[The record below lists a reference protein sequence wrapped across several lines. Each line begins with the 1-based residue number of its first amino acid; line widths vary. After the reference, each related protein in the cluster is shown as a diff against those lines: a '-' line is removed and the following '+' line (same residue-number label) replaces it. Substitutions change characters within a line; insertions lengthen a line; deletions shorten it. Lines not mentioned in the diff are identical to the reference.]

1 MTALRCRLLAAAMLL
16 SIAVG
21 RPVFAEDCVPLPST
35 VSPGRLAALS
45 RGFNA
50 DGWING
56 APPSRALLQQLRKAG
71 MSHVRLPVPAERV
84 MPRFAAKDE
93 REATLRVLD
102 GALKQ
107 LTSLGYSSSV
117 DLHPGE
123 RFNRLHKDDPDA
135 AMGEMQEAWRALAGI
150 IRSYPADLVFA
161 ELLNEPDIEAD
172 RWQREVE
179 ALAAFVRRLLPS
191 TTLIVGPV
199 NWQRADSLP
208 RFRPLADPDV
218 VYAIHFYDPMVF
230 THQGHWDAR
239 DPLHDIMDLPY
250 PINAGD
256 PKVQALRQ
264 DLQARGAVKALAMLD
279 TAIAAA
285 RDKPGAGRW
294 LAPALAWQ
302 QQFSRPIV
310 VNEFGVL
317 KAGAPRQSRLRW
329 LAEVTAYARA
339 HCWGWA
345 HWELA
350 QGFGLVDAATG
361 KPDPDVMR
369 ALLGAPGRPERAPAA
384 RRDR

>member
-16 SIAVG
+16 SVAVG

-35 VSPGRLAALS
+35 VSPERLAALS

-161 ELLNEPDIEAD
+161 ELLNEPDIEAA
-172 RWQREVE
+172 RWQKEVE

-264 DLQARGAVKALAMLD
+264 DLQDRDAVTALAMLD

-285 RDKPGAGRW
+285 KDKPGADRW

-302 QQFSRPIV
+302 RQFSRPII

-350 QGFGLVDAATG
+350 QGFGLVDSATG
-361 KPDPDVMR
+361 KPDPDVLR
-369 ALLGAPGRPERAPAA
+369 ALLGTPGRPERAPAA

>member
-1 MTALRCRLLAAAMLL
+1 MTSCGRLLFAAVLL
-16 SIAVG
+16 SISLS
-21 RPVFAEDCVPLPST
+21 RPVSADDCVPLPST
-35 VSPGRLAALS
+35 VAPERLAALS

-71 MSHVRLPVPAERV
+71 MGHVRLPVPAERV
-84 MPRFAAKDE
+84 MPRFAAKADRDE
-93 REATLRVLD
+93 TLRVLD
-102 GALKQ
+102 NALKQ
-107 LTSLGYSSSV
+107 LTSLGYSTSV

-135 AMGEMQEAWRALAGI
+135 AVHELQEAWSALAQV
-150 IRSYPADLVFA
+150 IRSFPPDRIFA

-179 ALAAFVRRLLPS
+179 ALAAFVRRLLPA
-191 TTLIVGPV
+191 TTLIIGPV

-208 RFRPLADPDV
+208 RFRPLADPNI

-239 DPLHDIMDLPY
+239 DPLHDIRDLPY
-250 PINAGD
+250 PIRADD
-256 PKVQALRQ
+256 PAVQALHQ
-264 DLQARGAVKALAMLD
+264 DLQDRNATKALAMLD

-285 RDKPGAGRW
+285 KDKPGADRW

-302 QQFSRPIV
+302 QQFSRPII

-317 KAGAPRQSRLRW
+317 KAGAPRESRLRW
-329 LAEVTAYARA
+329 LAEVTAYARD

-350 QGFGLVDAATG
+350 QGFGLVDSQTG
-361 KPDPDVMR
+361 RPDPDVMR
-369 ALLGAPGRPERAPAA
+369 VLLGTPRAPAA
-384 RRDR
+384 RRYR

>member
-1 MTALRCRLLAAAMLL
+1 MTASRRRLLVAAMLL
-16 SIAVG
+16 SISFG
-21 RPVFAEDCVPLPST
+21 PPVFAGNCLPLPST
-35 VSPGRLAALS
+35 VAPQRLAALS

-56 APPSRALLQQLRKAG
+56 AAPGRALLQQLRKAG

-93 REATLRVLD
+93 REASLRVL
-102 GALKQ
+102 GNALKQ
-107 LTSLGYSSSV
+107 LTSLGYSTSV

-135 AMGEMQEAWRALAGI
+135 AMREMQEAWRALAEV
-150 IRSYPADLVFA
+150 IRSHPADRIFA

-179 ALAAFVRRLLPS
+179 ALAAFVRGLLPA

-208 RFRPLADPDV
+208 GFRPLPDRDV

-230 THQGHWDAR
+230 THQGHWDER
-239 DPLHDIMDLPY
+239 DPLHDIRGLPY
-250 PINAGD
+250 PISAGD
-256 PKVQALRQ
+256 PAVQALRQ
-264 DLQARGAVKALAMLD
+264 DLQDRNAVRALGMLD

-285 RDKPGAGRW
+285 RDKPRADRW
-294 LAPALAWQ
+294 LAPALEWQ
-302 QQFSRPIV
+302 QQFARPII

-317 KAGAPRQSRLRW
+317 KAAAPKESRLRW
-329 LAEVTAYARA
+329 LAEVTAYARE

-350 QGFGLVDAATG
+350 QGFGLVDTATG
-361 KPDPDVMR
+361 KPDPDLMR
-369 ALLGAPGRPERAPAA
+369 ALLGAPRAPAA

>member
-1 MTALRCRLLAAAMLL
+1 MKAARRRLLTAAMLL
-16 SIAVG
+16 SISFGA
-21 RPVFAEDCVPLPST
+21 PAFADTCVPVPQT
-35 VSPGRLAALS
+35 VAPARLAALS

-56 APPSRALLQQLRKAG
+56 EVPSRELLQQLRSAG
-71 MSHVRLPVPAERV
+71 MTHVRLPVPAERV
-84 MPRFAAKDE
+84 MPRFAEKAERDE
-93 REATLRVLD
+93 TLRALEK
-102 GALKQ
+102 ALKQ
-107 LTSLGYSSSV
+107 LTALGYATSV

-123 RFNRLHKDDPDA
+123 RFNRLHKEDQDA
-135 AMGEMQEAWRALAGI
+135 ALREMQDAWGSLAGV
-150 IRSYPADLVFA
+150 IRSYPADRVFA
-161 ELLNEPDIEAD
+161 ELLNEPDIDAD
-172 RWQREVE
+172 TWQRQVDT
-179 ALAAFVRRLLPS
+179 LAGFVRKLLPA

-208 RFRPLADPDV
+208 RFRPLDDPDI

-230 THQGHWDAR
+230 THQGHWDAQ

-264 DLQARGAVKALAMLD
+264 DLQARGATKALGMLD

-285 RDKPGAGRW
+285 KDKPGADRW

-302 QQFSRPIV
+302 QQFKRPII

-329 LAEVTAYARA
+329 LADVTAYARE
-339 HCWGWA
+339 HCWGWT

-350 QGFGLVDAATG
+350 QGFGLVDRSTG

-369 ALLGAPGRPERAPAA
+369 ALLGGAPRRA
-384 RRDR
+384 RR

>member
-1 MTALRCRLLAAAMLL
+1 MTALRRRLLAAAMLL
-16 SIAVG
+16 SISLG
-21 RPVFAEDCVPLPST
+21 RQVAAGDCVPLPST
-35 VSPGRLAALS
+35 VSPERLAALS

-84 MPRFAAKDE
+84 MPRFAATDE
-93 REATLRVLD
+93 RAATLRVLD
-102 GALKQ
+102 SALKQ

-150 IRSYPADLVFA
+150 IRSYPADRIFA

-172 RWQREVE
+172 RWQKEIE
-179 ALAAFVRRLLPS
+179 ALAAFVRGLLPA

-208 RFRPLADPDV
+208 RFRPLADPDI
-218 VYAIHFYDPMVF
+218 VYAIHFYDPIAF

-264 DLQARGAVKALAMLD
+264 DLQARDAVKALAMLD

-285 RDKPGAGRW
+285 KDKPGADRW
-294 LAPALAWQ
+294 LAPALEWQ
-302 QQFSRPIV
+302 QQFSRPII

-369 ALLGAPGRPERAPAA
+369 ALLGAPGRLEGAPA

>member
-1 MTALRCRLLAAAMLL
+1 MAASRRRLLTAAMLL
-16 SIAVG
+16 SISLGPPAV
-21 RPVFAEDCVPLPST
+21 ASDCVPVPQT
-35 VSPGRLAALS
+35 VAPGRLAALA

-56 APPSRALLQQLRKAG
+56 ELPSRELLQQLRKSG

-84 MPRFAAKDE
+84 MPRFAAKAERDE
-93 REATLRVLD
+93 TLRVLD
-102 GALKQ
+102 KALKQ
-107 LTSLGYSSSV
+107 LTALGYATSV

-135 AMGEMQEAWRALAGI
+135 ALQQMQKAWSGLAEV
-150 IRSYPADLVFA
+150 IRFYPADRVFA
-161 ELLNEPDIEAD
+161 ELLNEPDIDAGK
-172 RWQREVE
+172 WQREVE
-179 ALAAFVRRLLPS
+179 TLAAVVRRLLPT

-208 RFRPLADPDV
+208 SFRPLPDPEV

-230 THQGHWDAR
+230 THQAHWDAQ
-239 DPLHDIMDLPY
+239 DPLHDIIDLPY

-256 PKVQALRQ
+256 PKVRALRQ
-264 DLQARGAVKALAMLD
+264 DLQDRGATKALGMLD

-285 RDKPGAGRW
+285 KDRPSVDRW

-302 QQFSRPIV
+302 QKFARPII

-317 KAGAPRQSRLRW
+317 KAGAPRESRLRW
-329 LAEVTAYARA
+329 LAEVTAYARD
-339 HCWGWA
+339 HCWGWT

-350 QGFGLVDAATG
+350 QGFGLVDRTTG
-361 KPDPDVMR
+361 RPDPDVMR
-369 ALLGAPGRPERAPAA
+369 ALLGAPQPGRR
-384 RRDR
+384 

>member
-1 MTALRCRLLAAAMLL
+1 MTALRRRLLAAAMLV
-16 SIAVG
+16 SIAAG

-35 VSPGRLAALS
+35 VSPERLAALS

-50 DGWING
+50 DGWINA

-84 MPRFAAKDE
+84 MPRFAATDE
-93 REATLRVLD
+93 RAETLRVLD
-102 GALKQ
+102 SALKQ
-107 LTSLGYSSSV
+107 LTSLGYASSV

-135 AMGEMQEAWRALAGI
+135 AMGEMQEAWRALAEV
-150 IRSYPADLVFA
+150 IRSHPADRIFA

-172 RWQREVE
+172 RWQKEVE
-179 ALAAFVRRLLPS
+179 ALAAFVRGLLPA

-230 THQGHWDAR
+230 SHQGHWDAR

-285 RDKPGAGRW
+285 KDKPGADRW

-302 QQFSRPIV
+302 QQFSRPII

-350 QGFGLVDAATG
+350 QGFGLVDARTG

-369 ALLGAPGRPERAPAA
+369 ALLGAPGRLERSPAA
-384 RRDR
+384 RGDR